1 MFNFQSMN
9 AFKKNVL
16 HEVMQSS
23 QLLSSFAALGKEVQL
38 ITVSPYEE
46 TEHLSRLTLPNG
58 ILAISW

>member
-9 AFKKNVL
+9 AFTKNVL

-38 ITVSPYEE
+38 ITGYIYNEIE
-46 TEHLSRLTLPNG
+46 QLSRLTSPNG

>member
-9 AFKKNVL
+9 AFTKNVL

-38 ITVSPYEE
+38 GPSMMKP
-46 TEHLSRLTLPNG
+46 SNFPD
-58 ILAISW
+58 

>member
-16 HEVMQSS
+16 HEVMQLS
-23 QLLSSFAALGKEVQL
+23 QLLSSFTALGKEVQL
-38 ITVSPYEE
+38 ITGSLYEE
-46 TEHLSRLTLPNG
+46 TEHLSRLTSPNG